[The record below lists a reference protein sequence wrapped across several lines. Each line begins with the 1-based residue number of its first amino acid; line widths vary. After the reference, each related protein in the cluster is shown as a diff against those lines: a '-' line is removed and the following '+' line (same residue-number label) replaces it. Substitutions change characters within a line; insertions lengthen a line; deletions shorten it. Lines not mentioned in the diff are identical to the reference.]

1 MISLESRLV
10 GARRH
15 FVALDEASRN
25 TQFIRNPTPQ
35 QTVVCKP
42 AR

>member
-15 FVALDEASRN
+15 VSALDEAMR
-25 TQFIRNPTPQ
+25 TTPFIRNPTPQ
-35 QTVVCKP
+35 QTGVCKP